1 MTGSSWFRLEL
12 SILSTLSASSLE
24 YPHMRVS
31 VEPKLPDRWYEAIDA
46 MVSKAGLD
54 GS

>member
-1 MTGSSWFRLEL
+1 MNGSSWLRLEL

-24 YPHMRVS
+24 YSHTRVS
-31 VEPKLPDRWYEAIDA
+31 VELKFPDWWYEAIDA